1 LIEFDGEYHFDPES
15 YFARRRGHSDVKTKD
30 MLKLKFALE
39 SGINL
44 LRISYQEIKHIPEI
58 LDKVLRMKRRK
69 EKLFL
74 YNVIGMVD
82 KIVTDHYDYQLE
94 DAAYRIV
101 EV

>member
-39 SGINL
+39 SGISL
-44 LRISYQEIKHIPEI
+44 LRISYQEIKLIPEI
-58 LDKVLRMKRRK
+58 LDKILKMKRKKR
-69 EKLFL
+69 KLFL
-74 YNVIGMVD
+74 FNVVGAAD
-82 KIVTDHYDYQLE
+82 KIVIDHYDYQLE

-101 EV
+101 V